1 MSTRPIPRFS
11 HHWQNSRPP
20 KTGCGDTRRKSGSMN
35 DVVTLEMARRY
46 HRLFVNRRAY
56 TLQSQTPNPNGRHY
70 YYRPRSQA
78 SLSLP
83 TLVHHL
89 KGDRT
94 LGLYAINPQTQ
105 KAKWAAIDADY
116 GESIPHL
123 LQMQWAFSQDGMSS
137 ALEPSRR
144 GGHLWIF
151 GEEPLPARLWR
162 LYVLATAKRLHVPV
176 KGGMATTGLSSAF
189 AVTRTGRLLDGIE
202 VFPKQDSLNEGEFG
216 NGLRGPLGMHRAN
229 GRRYWFG
236 AAAKTVAAQLAY
248 LDELPKVS
256 EATISRLTEG
266 MSLPE
271 EFVPISRIPAQPVSI
286 NGRGFRI
293 LDHVKVRYRMSGN
306 YWGRC
311 PSCADAGRDKSGDNL
326 AILIRDPRF
335 YKCWAGCPREMI
347 REVLGHPIR
356 EWKAS

>member
-1 MSTRPIPRFS
+1 MSTRPIPRFWRN
-11 HHWQNSRPP
+11 WQNSRRP
-20 KTGCGDTRRKSGSMN
+20 KTGCGDTRRKSGTMN

-56 TLQSQTPNPNGRHY
+56 TLQSQTPNPGGRHY

-144 GGHLWIF
+144 GGHLLLF
-151 GEEPLPARLWR
+151 GHEPLPARL
-162 LYVLATAKRLHVPV
+162 
-176 KGGMATTGLSSAF
+176 
-189 AVTRTGRLLDGIE
+189 
-202 VFPKQDSLNEGEFG
+202 
-216 NGLRGPLGMHRAN
+216 
-229 GRRYWFG
+229 
-236 AAAKTVAAQLAY
+236 
-248 LDELPKVS
+248 
-256 EATISRLTEG
+256 
-266 MSLPE
+266 
-271 EFVPISRIPAQPVSI
+271 
-286 NGRGFRI
+286 
-293 LDHVKVRYRMSGN
+293 
-306 YWGRC
+306 
-311 PSCADAGRDKSGDNL
+311 
-326 AILIRDPRF
+326 
-335 YKCWAGCPREMI
+335 
-347 REVLGHPIR
+347 
-356 EWKAS
+356 